1 VEAGERR
8 TFVDGQVPAPEIG
21 KGRKRLIW
29 TAVAILLVG
38 AVIGIAK
45 NALDVPRGQDV
56 DLITGFDQ
64 KSRLLPP
71 SQYDL
76 AIVLA
81 TNYHEYR
88 KNSSWWSLAY
98 YGCLFMSAFLSAM
111 AAFVLKLECFPNRPE
126 RKKDLAAFCATIAAV
141 LITLST
147 VGNFQQ
153 KWQANRLAATAMQNL
168 VYEVWA
174 KAAGCESKTDI
185 YARIEE
191 INLLRNQEIVGGN
204 KPEQQKKETQ
214 PAGGATPPKNQA
226 GETPKAK

>member
-1 VEAGERR
+1 M
-8 TFVDGQVPAPEIG
+8 DGQVPAPEIR
-21 KGRKRLIW
+21 KRRKRLLW
-29 TAVAILLVG
+29 TVVAILVAG

-45 NALDVPRGQDV
+45 YALEVPRGQDV

-81 TNYHEYR
+81 TNYHEFR
-88 KNSSWWSLAY
+88 NNSVYWSGAY
-98 YGCLFMSAFLSAM
+98 YGCLFLSAFLSAM
-111 AAFVLKLECFPNRPE
+111 AAFVLKLECFPNRPD
-126 RKKDLAAFCATIAAV
+126 RKKDLAALGATIAAV

-174 KAAGCESKTDI
+174 KGAGCESKTDI

-204 KPEQQKKETQ
+204 SASKGKDNQSTVEPQTVKNPPTE
-214 PAGGATPPKNQA
+214 PAKGK
-226 GETPKAK
+226 